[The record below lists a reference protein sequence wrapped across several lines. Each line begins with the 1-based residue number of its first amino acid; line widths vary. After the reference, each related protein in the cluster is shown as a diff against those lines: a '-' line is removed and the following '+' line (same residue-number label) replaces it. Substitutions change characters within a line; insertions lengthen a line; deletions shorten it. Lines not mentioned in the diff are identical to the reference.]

1 MHTNTPLRRV
11 ERVRYEVKRRELTVA
26 HAQRVGAHFVAV
38 TFQGEALADFQTG
51 SFDDHVKVFVPTA
64 GGEPAMRD
72 YTPVAFDRL
81 ARTLTI
87 EFLVHGEG
95 PGSTWAANVQPGD
108 PATIGGPRGSM
119 VVPVD
124 YPWHLLVGDA
134 SALPAITR
142 RLAELPKGAQ
152 VEVFVQVDDL
162 ADQRAMPTAADARV
176 TWIGSSAALLE
187 TVAGWTLPPGEG
199 FVWAGAESDVAAALQ
214 DLVLTQKGHP
224 KEAARIS
231 SYWKR

>member
-1 MHTNTPLRRV
+1 MNTHTPLRRV
-11 ERVRYEVKRRELTVA
+11 ERIRYEVKRRELTVA
-26 HAQRVGAHFVAV
+26 HTQRLGAHFVAI
-38 TFQGEALADFQTG
+38 TFQGDALADFQTG
-51 SFDDHVKVFVPTA
+51 SFDDHVKVFVPTD
-64 GGEPAMRD
+64 GEPVMRD
-72 YTPVAFDRL
+72 YTPAAFDPA
-81 ARTLTI
+81 ARTLAI
-87 EFLVHGEG
+87 EFLLHGEG
-95 PGSTWAANVQPGD
+95 PASAWAAALQPGA

-142 RLAELPKGAQ
+142 RLAELPMGAQ
-152 VEVFVQVDDL
+152 VEVFVQVDDP

-176 TWIGSSAALLE
+176 TWLGSSAALLE